1 MMGLSVGLPMEL
13 PRDLPRDLPVGRRG
27 QIVAVGLLVIALGL
41 AWALVASPLIGWY
54 QAREERLAEQ
64 QVLLAHMTRLVAEL
78 PALRRSAGDG
88 GQANDVPAATLL
100 GGESDAIAGAA
111 LQGMVQD
118 MARAAGVTLTS
129 AEALPGDPRGA
140 FRRIG
145 LRIMLSADWPALIDL
160 LKAVESSPMRLLVD
174 DLQLHA
180 TANTQAGAIRDAP
193 RIEASFVVL
202 GFRAGGADRPRAPG
216 PTAHADLSPALQA
229 EASAQRP

>member
-1 MMGLSVGLPMEL
+1 MMGLPVGLAME
-13 PRDLPRDLPVGRRG
+13 LPVGRRG
-27 QIVAVGLLVIALGL
+27 QVVAVGLLLIVLGL
-41 AWALVASPLIGWY
+41 AWSLVASPLIGWY
-54 QAREERLAEQ
+54 EVREERVAEQ
-64 QVLLAHMTRLVAEL
+64 QALLARMTQLVAQI
-78 PALRRSAGDG
+78 PALRQAAGGND

-100 GGESDAIAGAA
+100 SGESDAVAGAA

-118 MARAAGVTLTS
+118 MARTAGVALTS

-145 LRIMLSADWPALIDL
+145 LRIMLNADWPALIDL
-160 LKAVESSPMRLLVD
+160 LRSIEGSPMRLLVD

-180 TANTQAGAIRDAP
+180 TANTQAAATHDAP
-193 RIEASFVVL
+193 QIEASFVVL
-202 GFRAGGADRPRAPG
+202 GFRAGGADRPQAAG

>member
-1 MMGLSVGLPMEL
+1 MRGLPVGLAMEL
-13 PRDLPRDLPVGRRG
+13 PAGRRG
-27 QIVAVGLLVIALGL
+27 QIVAVGLLLIALGL
-41 AWALVASPLIGWY
+41 AWTLVASPLIGWY
-54 QAREERLAEQ
+54 EVREERLAEQ
-64 QVLLAHMTRLVAEL
+64 QALLAHMTRLVAEL
-78 PALRRSAGDG
+78 PALRRSAGGG

-100 GGESDAIAGAA
+100 SGESDAIAGAA

-129 AEALPGDPRGA
+129 AEALPGEPRGA

-174 DLQLHA
+174 DLQLHS
-180 TANTQAGAIRDAP
+180 TANTPAGAIRDAP

-202 GFRAGGADRPRAPG
+202 GFRAGGTDRPRTAG